1 MLFINDFHSNG
12 RLVRGLNS
20 SFIALVSK
28 KDCPERI
35 EEFRPIS
42 LIGCLYK
49 VLSKILA
56 NRLRMVIS
64 SVISDCQSAFIKGR
78 QILDSVLVANEA
90 VEEVKRKKSKCIMFK
105 VDFEKAYDSVSWSCL
120 QFVMGKMGFPTIWCT
135 WIAECLK
142 TSRTSVLVNGSPT
155 EEFGVSKGLRQ
166 GDPLAPFLFLIVAEG
181 LFTLFNKASQ
191 LERFKGC
198 LMGKDKVPVDIL
210 QYADDTLIMGHASHS
225 NIWTIKS
232 ILRLFELASGLKVNF
247 SKSTLMGYNVESQQL
262 QIMASILHCRVG
274 STPFSYLGLPIGA
287 NHRMISTWHPVI
299 EKVKKRLSRWKCTTL
314 SFGGRI
320 ALLKSVLHS
329 IPIYFLSFFKAP
341 KGIISSIESLFK
353 SSVTGSVF

>member
-1 MLFINDFHSNG
+1 
-12 RLVRGLNS
+12 
-20 SFIALVSK
+20 
-28 KDCPERI
+28 
-35 EEFRPIS
+35 
-42 LIGCLYK
+42 
-49 VLSKILA
+49 
-56 NRLRMVIS
+56 
-64 SVISDCQSAFIKGR
+64 
-78 QILDSVLVANEA
+78 
-90 VEEVKRKKSKCIMFK
+90 
-105 VDFEKAYDSVSWSCL
+105 
-120 QFVMGKMGFPTIWCT
+120 
-135 WIAECLK
+135 
-142 TSRTSVLVNGSPT
+142 
-155 EEFGVSKGLRQ
+155 
-166 GDPLAPFLFLIVAEG
+166 
-181 LFTLFNKASQ
+181 
-191 LERFKGC
+191 
-198 LMGKDKVPVDIL
+198 MGKDKVPVDIL

-353 SSVTGSVF
+353 SFLWGADQDNRKINWVAWDVVCRDKIHGGLGIKDLTAFNLALLGKCGAKGSRWWVDLNRIEEGDLVCNKWMSSKCCKVIGNGVDTKFWLDKWVGHGSLAHRFSRLYQIEINKNASIAEMFEWEGVWLNGSGAGEEDYWSGSSNS